1 MLRLTAQAFG
11 VPAEGAD
18 KAVLLGRIESF
29 LHEQARSG
37 RRSLLIVDEAQNL
50 PISALEELR
59 MLSNFQLGGHALL
72 QIFLLGQPEFRD
84 TLHDS
89 PALEQLRQQVIAPHH
104 LYPLTASETDPDRT

>member
-50 PISALEELR
+50 PISALEVLR

-72 QIFLLGQPEFRD
+72 QIFFLGQQDFRD
-84 TLHDS
+84 TFS
-89 PALEQLRQQVIAPHH
+89 ATAAREQPRPRSHH
-104 LYPLTASETDPDRT
+104 KKGK